1 MIYLFS
7 IFADK
12 LSQKYKSARVADFF
26 MFIGSLFSALGK

>member
-1 MIYLFS
+1 MMYRFL

-12 LSQKYKSARVADFF
+12 LAQKYKSARIADFF

>member
-1 MIYLFS
+1 MIYRFS

-26 MFIGSLFSALGK
+26 MFIGSLLSALGK

>member
-1 MIYLFS
+1 MIYRFL

-12 LSQKYKSARVADFF
+12 LSQKYKRRVADFF

>member
-1 MIYLFS
+1 MIYRFL

-26 MFIGSLFSALGK
+26 MFIGSLFSALSK